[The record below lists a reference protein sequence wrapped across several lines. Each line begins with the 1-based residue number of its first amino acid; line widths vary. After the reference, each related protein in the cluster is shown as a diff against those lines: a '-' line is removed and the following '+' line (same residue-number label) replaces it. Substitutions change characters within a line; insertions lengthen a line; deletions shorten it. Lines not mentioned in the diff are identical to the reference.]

1 MKKRRTMFLTDFIAN
16 QYPIEKF
23 KEIIFVTLDIVE
35 NFLLTLESGFDYNS
49 VSIASYGEKYGSSQR
64 NTHSKVESICIKN
77 MQTQEKMTEFLE
89 SYFDAYR
96 SLNQDEKNIFDAT
109 FIDKLTDLEII
120 EKYMKKTNIK
130 YHLFTFESY
139 NTHSKQIRTVR
150 KSAIVRFC
158 LRAGLDKF
166 VDKI

>member
-1 MKKRRTMFLTDFIAN
+1 MHYALFFYCFDLEGTMKKRRTMYLTDFIAN

-120 EKYMKKTNIK
+120 EKY
-130 YHLFTFESY
+130 